1 MFSHAISVNLGEFSM
16 KKIVIFLVFL
26 CGLSGCALKN
36 NMDDIVATQN
46 KDLERAG
53 RPVRVAY
60 TKQPGG
66 GGNLDY
72 GVWAGQPGTTMANK
86 QYRDFIFNYFE
97 EKCGLK
103 KSDLKEV
110 RIVSHKDP
118 FWYEVWIFNDEN
130 SIRPDK
136 TSGRSVIM
144 QYIPE
149 ENSTNVTF
157 VE

>member
-1 MFSHAISVNLGEFSM
+1 M
-16 KKIVIFLVFL
+16 KKLVLFLVFL
-26 CGLSGCALKN
+26 SVLSGCTLRN
-36 NMDDIVATQN
+36 SMDGVVVTQN

-66 GGNLDY
+66 IGNLDY
-72 GVWAGQPGTTMANK
+72 GVWAGQPGTTVANK

-97 EKCGLK
+97 TKCGLK

-110 RIVSHKDP
+110 RIVSHNKTV
-118 FWYEVWIFNDEN
+118 WYEVWVFNDEK

-144 QYIPE
+144 KYIPE
-149 ENSTNVTF
+149 ENSTDVTF

>member
-1 MFSHAISVNLGEFSM
+1 M
-16 KKIVIFLVFL
+16 KKIVIFLILF
-26 CGLSGCALKN
+26 CTLSGCALKN
-36 NMDDIVATQN
+36 EIDAIVATQN

-66 GGNLDY
+66 VGNIDY
-72 GVWAGQPGTTMANK
+72 GVWAGQPGTTVANK
-86 QYRDFIFNYFE
+86 QYQDFIFNYFE
-97 EKCGLK
+97 TKCGLK

-110 RIVSHKDP
+110 RVVSHNKP
-118 FWYEVWIFNDEN
+118 IWYEVWIFSDEK

-144 QYIPE
+144 RYIPE
-149 ENSTNVTF
+149 ENATDVFF